1 MYYFL
6 LYNSNLINTNYPNQ
20 KIIIVLIYGSILY
33 MVSHAI
39 IYHTNITFLNILRS
53 YFWNIF
59 MLDIIVL
66 VYKLFGTDS
75 NISNDNLKLS
85 INLLKNKIYNMM
97 DTNNNINIEEPQ
109 SHYNQ
114 EFQPNI
120 FTDIQ
125 PQINNINNNNNL
137 STPINKIKPVSINSI
152 DSIQNCNENLNSNS
166 NSNNNS
172 NNFNRFPSSP
182 LVYNPH
188 IDIPKKNVLPEIPPP
203 IATKKGF
210 NTEYQTP
217 NSVNENI
224 KQLEL
229 ENQNKTSSLKLGFST
244 TNENFDINKLLDE
257 NQSIAS
263 DVASMIDL
271 DGFS

>member
-1 MYYFL
+1 
-6 LYNSNLINTNYPNQ
+6 
-20 KIIIVLIYGSILY
+20 
-33 MVSHAI
+33 
-39 IYHTNITFLNILRS
+39 
-53 YFWNIF
+53 
-59 MLDIIVL
+59 
-66 VYKLFGTDS
+66 
-75 NISNDNLKLS
+75 
-85 INLLKNKIYNMM
+85 M